1 MTGSRLVR
9 GMLVLVAA
17 AGLFVATTA
26 AAGEKEAV
34 GTWKLKYD
42 PGNGDHEATL
52 TVTQAKSELQGKFV
66 DGDGKFDVT
75 KIEYKDGKLTFTT
88 RTERDG
94 EKATAT
100 FEGKVKR
107 EGIEGEGQWE
117 YQGMSGSF
125 AFTGKRQAEKP
136 KAEAPSVAAVEGKPS
151 LPLGEYDLG
160 KLGYEIE
167 EFFISGVATS
177 YKLKGEATEDGKW
190 DVEPAKAAPYT
201 TRLVVVRPS
210 DPKKFSG
217 TVVVEWMNVGGGLD
231 VPVDWSKA
239 HREIIRRGSAYV
251 GVSAQYV
258 GVEGGRSLPGVP
270 GGPLKKADPKRYGK
284 LSHPGDAYS
293 FDIFSQAGKL
303 VKDAAKSKILGPLVP
318 KRVLAIGE
326 SQSAFYLTT
335 YATAVDPVAKV
346 YDGILIHSRAAM
358 AAPID
363 GASIFA
369 SLSGPA
375 KAVKLRP
382 DLRVPVITVITETDL
397 VGGGMLSGFH
407 AARQPDT
414 DRHRAWEIA
423 GTAHADNY
431 TFAVG
436 FIDSGSLP
444 LEKLAA
450 AYAPTTKVFGGELEK
465 PMNCGPQHHYV
476 VQAALWQLDRWVDTG
491 KAPPKAPPL
500 KLTEGKS
507 PKLAAD
513 ANGLAEGGIR
523 TPWVDVPTV
532 RLSGVGNSGGFQAFM
547 VGVGEPLDAA
557 TLKRLYPDGKDQY
570 LKKFEAS
577 LDATIKAGFILPE
590 DREEIMGLAAHS
602 FTGKDEPSKPK
613 R

>member
-1 MTGSRLVR
+1 
-9 GMLVLVAA
+9 MLVLVAA
-17 AGLFVATTA
+17 SGVFVATPA
-26 AAGEKEAV
+26 AADEKEA
-34 GTWKLKYD
+34 
-42 PGNGDHEATL
+42 
-52 TVTQAKSELQGKFV
+52 
-66 DGDGKFDVT
+66 
-75 KIEYKDGKLTFTT
+75 
-88 RTERDG
+88 
-94 EKATAT
+94 
-100 FEGKVKR
+100 
-107 EGIEGEGQWE
+107 
-117 YQGMSGSF
+117 
-125 AFTGKRQAEKP
+125 
-136 KAEAPSVAAVEGKPS
+136 PSAVAVEGKPS

-160 KLGYEIE
+160 KLGYEVE
-167 EFFISGVATS
+167 EFFISGTATS
-177 YKLKGEATEDGKW
+177 YRLKGEATEDGKW
-190 DVEPAKAAPYT
+190 NVVPAKAAPYT

-217 TVVVEWMNVGGGLD
+217 TVVVEWLNVSGGLD
-231 VPVDWSKA
+231 VPVDWNMA

-258 GVEGGRSLPGVP
+258 GVEGGRSLPGVA

-293 FDIFSQAGKL
+293 YDIFSQAGKL
-303 VKDAAKSKILGPLVP
+303 VKDAARSKLLGPLVP

-363 GASIFA
+363 GGFA
-369 SLSGPA
+369 LGVGAA

-414 DRHRAWEIA
+414 DRLRVWEIA

-444 LEKLAA
+444 LEQLAA

-476 VQAALWQLDRWVDTG
+476 LQAALWQLDRWVETG

-507 PKLAAD
+507 PKLVFD
-513 ANGLAEGGIR
+513 GNGLAEGGIR
-523 TPWVDVPTV
+523 TPWVDVPTA

-547 VGVGEPLDAA
+547 VGVGEPFDAA

-570 LKKFEAS
+570 LRKFSAS
-577 LDATIKAGFILPE
+577 LDAAIKAGFLLSE
-590 DREEIMGLAAHS
+590 DREEIMGVAALS
-602 FTGKDEPSKPK
+602 FSGKDEPAKPK